1 MMIAINEIKGT
12 NDQILNQ
19 MESSNKEFAEIVK
32 IISEIGEKTKVI
44 DDIVFQTKLLSFNAS
59 VEAARAGEHGKGFA
73 VVAEEVG
80 NLAQMS
86 GNAAKQITDLLSGS
100 IKKVNDIVN
109 QTSARVDQ
117 LVEVGKDKISM
128 GLSTATKCRDALNI
142 ISENANTVTAMVTE
156 IAHASK
162 EQSQGVQEINK
173 AISQLDQVTQQN
185 AAVAQG
191 SSSQAEHLKAESI
204 SLSSAVM
211 TLTELMGT
219 EKSTSTHLV
228 NDEQSKTFKKA
239 VVSNQSHGPVKS
251 HPMNQSATKKATVK
265 NGPVNASS
273 KKITLEQRNE
283 MAKVTKKA
291 ASSTELDVPS
301 SNDKNFESF

>member
-1 MMIAINEIKGT
+1 
-12 NDQILNQ
+12 
-19 MESSNKEFAEIVK
+19 
-32 IISEIGEKTKVI
+32 EKTKVI

-185 AAVAQG
+185 AAVAQE
-191 SSSQAEHLKAESI
+191 SSSQAEHLKTESI
-204 SLSSAVM
+204 SLSSAVA
-211 TLTELMGT
+211 TLTELMGN
-219 EKSTSTHLV
+219 EKNSATHSV
-228 NDEQSKTFKKA
+228 SEDQSKTFKKA
-239 VVSNQSHGPVKS
+239 IVSNASHSSTKS
-251 HPMNQSATKKATVK
+251 NTSKPSMVKKATVK
-265 NGPVNASS
+265 SAPVPASS

-291 ASSTELDVPS
+291 SGSTELDVPS